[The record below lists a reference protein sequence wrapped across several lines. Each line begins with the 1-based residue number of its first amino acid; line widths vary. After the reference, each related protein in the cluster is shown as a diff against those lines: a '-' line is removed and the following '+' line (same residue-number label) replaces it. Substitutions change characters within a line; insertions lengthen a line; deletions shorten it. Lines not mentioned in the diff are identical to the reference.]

1 MVQDLGNSGLRAQ
14 DLGFRESRVEG
25 AGIWPP
31 ARPARPYSPFGGEEF
46 GVAVYDLGLG
56 FGMYGSGVWSCGFG
70 CLDFLN
76 LSEDADILGLVSF
89 GRVWKGLGL
98 SRVEGLVRCS
108 RVSE

>member
-1 MVQDLGNSGLRAQ
+1 
-14 DLGFRESRVEG
+14 
-25 AGIWPP
+25 
-31 ARPARPYSPFGGEEF
+31 
-46 GVAVYDLGLG
+46 
-56 FGMYGSGVWSCGFG
+56 MYGSGVWSCGFG